1 MSVRLR
7 GRVAPAGPHT
17 WAAAAERREHLC
29 ERLHALAAD

>member
-17 WAAAAERREHLC
+17 WAAAAERREH
-29 ERLHALAAD
+29 RYGRFHALAAD